1 MGSDRL
7 FCLNS
12 INKFGSF
19 KNPLAT
25 INTLPKLRLR
35 HSLILLVQRARSLM
49 VSDLRSETK
58 GSRLEPDC

>member
-19 KNPLAT
+19 KNPFAT
-25 INTLPKLRLR
+25 INTLPELRLR
-35 HSLILLVQRARSLM
+35 QFNFVG
-49 VSDLRSETK
+49 TK
-58 GSRLEPDC
+58 GA